1 MTKTFRQGDRVS
13 WNTSQ
18 GTTYGKVVEKLTS
31 DTKIEDHQVRASEDD
46 PQYLVESEKTGA
58 RAAHTSGALKKTC
71 AALRRARGGR
81 ARPSRRA
88 GRPAPDRA
96 RRT

>member
-1 MTKTFRQGDRVS
+1 MTKTFKQGDRVS

-18 GTTYGKVVEKLTS
+18 GTTHGKVVKKLTS

-58 RAAHTSGALKKTC
+58 RAAHKPDALKK
-71 AALRRARGGR
+71 A
-81 ARPSRRA
+81 
-88 GRPAPDRA
+88 
-96 RRT
+96 